1 MKQFDMR
8 TPIGL
13 AGLLCVAALTACGED
28 GSATPT
34 SAPGDDT
41 ASAYEALSA
50 SLQACEEQQDACT
63 TAAAGDTTRLMNC
76 DAQAAAC
83 KQKTEAAAEHAR
95 ENLSRDTHACWK
107 RCRHGD
113 DDAGTITSD
122 DDAGTDDMHGC
133 IEHHTPRLPRCV
145 SGLLSCLHD
154 AGLRKGDATRDELV
168 QCIQEADS
176 CFRDE
181 FAARRG
187 RGRGRGDD
195 NGSGQ
200 GNGRGDHGAAGTSA
214 AGAAGASAAGTG
226 ATGMTPPS
234 AAGAGGS
241 NMGQGH
247 GHDDWNRGGRNRGR
261 R

>member
-1 MKQFDMR
+1 MKPLDMR

-13 AGLLCVAALTACGED
+13 AGLLCVAAWTGCGED
-28 GSATPT
+28 GAAPPT
-34 SAPGDDT
+34 SATGDDT

-50 SLQACEEQQDACT
+50 SLQACEDQQAACT
-63 TAAAGDTTRLMNC
+63 TAAAGDAAKRMDC
-76 DAQAAAC
+76 EAQAVAC

-95 ENLSRDTHACWK
+95 ENLARDTHACWK

-113 DDAGTITSD
+113 DDAGAITSD

-133 IEHHTPRLPRCV
+133 IRRHTPRLPRCV
-145 SGLLSCLHD
+145 AGLLSCLQD
-154 AGLRKGDATRDELV
+154 AGLRSGDATRDELT

-187 RGRGRGDD
+187 RDRGRGNGRSDQP
-195 NGSGQ
+195 GSG
-200 GNGRGDHGAAGTSA
+200 AG
-214 AGAAGASAAGTG
+214 AAGTG
-226 ATGMTPPS
+226 AAGMTPPA
-234 AAGAGGS
+234 AAGASGS
-241 NMGQGH
+241 SSGQGQN
-247 GHDDWNRGGRNRGR
+247 GWNRDGRNRGR